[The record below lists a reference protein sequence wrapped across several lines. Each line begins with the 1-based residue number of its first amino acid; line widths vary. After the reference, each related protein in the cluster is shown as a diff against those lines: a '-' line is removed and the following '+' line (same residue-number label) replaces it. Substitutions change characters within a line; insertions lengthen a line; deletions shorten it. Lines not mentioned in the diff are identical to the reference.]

1 MAEVVVSGEIEVPS
15 ERLWDL
21 LLDFG
26 SVGWMQGVTQVEVQ
40 GEGEG
45 MSRIIGEGDQ
55 AIIEVLESIDEGAH
69 EIGYTITQNNPM
81 PVSDYHARCKAVSL
95 GEGRSQLDWSCEFTP
110 AEGTDEASAGAAL
123 EGMYGLLISWVK
135 ASLETE

>member
-1 MAEVVVSGEIEVPS
+1 MAEVVVRGEIEVS
-15 ERLWDL
+15 SDRLWAL

-26 SVGWMQGVTQVEVQ
+26 SVGWMQGVTHVEVQ
-40 GEGEG
+40 GSGEG

-55 AIIEVLESIDEGAH
+55 AIIEVLESIDEDAQ

-81 PVSDYHARCKAVSL
+81 PVSDYHARCKAVDL
-95 GEGRSQLDWSCEFTP
+95 GDGRSQLDWSCEFTP
-110 AEGTDEASAGAAL
+110 AEGTDDASAGAAL

-135 ASLETE
+135 ASLEAE